1 MPSATIDV
9 YVQPRA
15 SRTEVV
21 GMHGDALKI
30 RVKAPPVD
38 GAANA
43 ELLRFLAKQLGV
55 SRSAMVLAR
64 GDSSRSKQLTVDGLT
79 TRQALTRLIDS

>member
-1 MPSATIDV
+1 
-9 YVQPRA
+9 
-15 SRTEVV
+15 
-21 GMHGDALKI
+21 MHGDALKI

-55 SRSAMVLAR
+55 SRSAVVLAR